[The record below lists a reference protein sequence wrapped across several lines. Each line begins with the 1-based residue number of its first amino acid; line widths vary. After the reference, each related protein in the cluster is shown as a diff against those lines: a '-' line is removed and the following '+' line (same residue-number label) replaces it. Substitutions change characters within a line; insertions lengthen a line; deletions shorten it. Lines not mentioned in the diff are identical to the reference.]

1 MVYYNSSD
9 YGDLFGC
16 YLNPGTE
23 NNLPGIEFSFDRSI
37 LWLEP
42 NDEFLH
48 HDLIQLPNGNYMGFI
63 REVVLGPIPNDNY
76 MTEYFQMIGYQG

>member
-1 MVYYNSSD
+1 MIDHAGREIWNSGPDNIVYYNSSD

-23 NNLPGIEFSFDRSI
+23 NNLPGIEFSFDRGT

-42 NDEFLH
+42 NDK
-48 HDLIQLPNGNYMGFI
+48 I
-63 REVVLGPIPNDNY
+63 
-76 MTEYFQMIGYQG
+76 